1 MQTFET
7 FTDERS
13 GNAAV
18 AAETRAH
25 RGVFVG
31 DDFAAL
37 DVAELVDSS
46 AFANPALLAVCGCN
60 PDASRLA
67 VVIYA
72 KRPLG
77 VEVVDV
83 FVGNGDFAQRVYNDE
98 LIIVEHQLGSYP
110 NQKSCDNC
118 ESANAEFNPV
128 DGVFDGK
135 ENHLGQKEHNKQDG
149 NCGPGEVA
157 LGSEDILF
165 IHASIIAGNPAVQ
178 EGK

>member
-1 MQTFET
+1 MQTFES

-25 RGVFVG
+25 RGEFVRN
-31 DDFAAL
+31 DFAAL

-46 AFANPALLAVCGCN
+46 ALADPALLAVGRGN
-60 PDASRLA
+60 PDSGLFAT
-67 VVIYA
+67 VVYA

-77 VEVVDV
+77 VEVADV
-83 FVGNGDFAQRVYNDE
+83 FVGDGHFAERVYDDE
-98 LIIVEHQLGSYP
+98 VIFVEHQLWSNP
-110 NQKSCDNC
+110 NQKSRNYN
-118 ESANAEFNPV
+118 EGTNSEFNPI
-128 DGVFDGK
+128 DGILNRK
-135 ENHLGQKEHNKQDG
+135 ENHLGQVKANEQNGDR
-149 NCGPGEVA
+149 CPGEIS

-165 IHASIIAGNPAVQ
+165 IHASIIAGNSAVQ

>member
-7 FTDERS
+7 FSDERS

-31 DDFAAL
+31 DDFTAL
-37 DVAELVDSS
+37 DVVEFVDSS
-46 AFANPALLAVCGCN
+46 AFTDPTLLAVCGCN
-60 PDASRLA
+60 PDSRLLAA
-67 VVIYA
+67 VVYA

-77 VEVVDV
+77 VEIVDV
-83 FVGNGDFAQRVYNDE
+83 FVGNGHFADRVYNDE
-98 LIIVEHQLGSYP
+98 VVIVKHQLGSNP
-110 NQKSCDNC
+110 NEKSCDNC
-118 ESANAEFNPV
+118 ESTNAEFKPV
-128 DGVFDGK
+128 NGVFYGK
-135 ENHLGQKEHNKQDG
+135 ENHLGQVEANKQDG
-149 NCGPGEVA
+149 NRGPGKVS

-165 IHASIIAGNPAVQ
+165 IHASIIAGNSAVQ

>member
-25 RGVFVG
+25 RGVLVG
-31 DDFAAL
+31 NDFAAL
-37 DVAELVDSS
+37 DVVELVD
-46 AFANPALLAVCGCN
+46 AGALTDPALFAVCGCN
-60 PDASRLA
+60 PDSRLFA
-67 VVIYA
+67 VVVYA

-77 VEVVDV
+77 VEIVDV
-83 FVGNGDFAQRVYNDE
+83 FVGDRHFADRVYNDE
-98 LIIVEHQLGSYP
+98 VVIVKHQLGSNP
-110 NQKSCDNC
+110 DQKSCDNC
-118 ESANAEFNPV
+118 ESTNAELNPV
-128 DGVFDGK
+128 NGVFYGK
-135 ENHLGQKEHNKQDG
+135 ENHLGQVEANKQDG

-165 IHASIIAGNPAVQ
+165 IHASIIAGNSAVQ

>member
-13 GNAAV
+13 GEAAV

-25 RGVFVG
+25 RGEFVR

-37 DVAELVDSS
+37 DVVELVDSS
-46 AFANPALLAVCGCN
+46 ALADPALLAVGRGN
-60 PDASRLA
+60 PDPGLLA
-67 VVIYA
+67 TVVYA
-72 KRPLG
+72 QRPFG
-77 VEVVDV
+77 FEVIDV

-98 LIIVEHQLGSYP
+98 VIIVEHQLGPNP

-118 ESANAEFNPV
+118 ESSNAEFNPV

-135 ENHLGQKEHNKQDG
+135 ENHLGQKEANKQDG
-149 NCGPGEVA
+149 NCGPGEIA

-165 IHASIIAGNPAVQ
+165 IHASIIAGNSAVQ

>member
-25 RGVFVG
+25 RGVLFG
-31 DDFAAL
+31 YDFAAL
-37 DVAELVDSS
+37 EVVELVDAS
-46 AFANPALLAVCGCN
+46 AFADPALLSVCGCN
-60 PDASRLA
+60 PDSSLFAI
-67 VVIYA
+67 VVYA

-77 VEVVDV
+77 VEIVDV
-83 FVGNGDFAQRVYNDE
+83 FVGDGHFADRVYNDE
-98 LIIVEHQLGSYP
+98 VIIVKHQLGSNP
-110 NQKSCDNC
+110 NEKSCDNC
-118 ESANAEFNPV
+118 ESANAELNPV
-128 DGVFDGK
+128 DGVFYGK
-135 ENHLGQKEHNKQDG
+135 ENHLGQVEANKQDG
-149 NCGPGEVA
+149 NCGPGEVS

-165 IHASIIAGNPAVQ
+165 IHASIIAGNSAVQ

>member
-18 AAETRAH
+18 AAEARAH

-37 DVAELVDSS
+37 DVVELVDTS
-46 AFANPALLAVCGCN
+46 AFANPALLAVGRSN
-60 PDASRLA
+60 PDSGLFAT
-67 VVIYA
+67 VVYA

-83 FVGNGDFAQRVYNDE
+83 FVGNGGFAQRVYNDE
-98 LIIVEHQLGSYP
+98 VIIVEHQLGSYP
-110 NQKSCDNC
+110 NQECCDNC

>member
-46 AFANPALLAVCGCN
+46 AFADPALLAVCRCN
-60 PDASRLA
+60 PDSSFLAA
-67 VVIYA
+67 VVYA

-77 VEVVDV
+77 VEVVDI
-83 FVGNGDFAQRVYNDE
+83 FVGNGDFAKRVYNDE
-98 LIIVEHQLGSYP
+98 VIFVEHQLGSNP
-110 NQKSCDNC
+110 NQKSCDNY

-128 DGVFDGK
+128 NRVFDWK
-135 ENHLGQKEHNKQDG
+135 ENHLGQKQANKQDG
-149 NCGPGEVA
+149 NCCPGEVA

-165 IHASIIAGNPAVQ
+165 IHASIIAGNSAVQ
-178 EGK
+178 ERK

>member
-25 RGVFVG
+25 RGGFISN
-31 DDFAAL
+31 DFAGF
-37 DVAELVDSS
+37 DEVELVDAS
-46 AFANPALLAVCGCN
+46 AFADPALLAVCGCN
-60 PDASRLA
+60 PDSRLFA
-67 VVIYA
+67 VVVYA

-77 VEVVDV
+77 VEIVDV
-83 FVGNGDFAQRVYNDE
+83 FVGNGHFADRVYNDE
-98 LIIVEHQLGSYP
+98 MVIVKNQLGSNP
-110 NQKSCDNC
+110 DEKSCDDC
-118 ESANAEFNPV
+118 ESANAELNPV
-128 DGVFDGK
+128 NGVFDGK
-135 ENHLGQKEHNKQDG
+135 ENNLGQIEANKQDG
-149 NCGPGEVA
+149 NCGPGKVS